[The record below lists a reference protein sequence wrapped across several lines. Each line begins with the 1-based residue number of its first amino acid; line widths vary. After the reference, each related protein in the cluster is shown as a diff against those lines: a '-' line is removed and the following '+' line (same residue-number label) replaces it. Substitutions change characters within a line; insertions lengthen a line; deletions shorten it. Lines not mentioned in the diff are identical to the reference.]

1 MSYLQPDEP
10 KLKLATSFKV
20 GIFLVLLAS
29 IASTLAANISINQN
43 RRIEFSQG
51 IYTVEACNGFI
62 QIEVSYG
69 ATVDGKS
76 PITGLVLQGID
87 PNGCAAS
94 TLTFKLFKATTPDS
108 TLLPLY
114 ATTTETPVEDP
125 DKVSQISLAV
135 TSARDVLLIDP
146 DFTPI
151 AEDSQYISLY
161 RDPATANFIIGFN
174 FPLSNVEDLDNITVE
189 SGPNGL

>member
-1 MSYLQPDEP
+1 MSYLQSDEP
-10 KLKLATSFKV
+10 KLKLATSFKI

-43 RRIEFSQG
+43 NRIEFSQG
-51 IYTVEACNGFI
+51 IYTVEACNSWI
-62 QIEVSYG
+62 QIEISYG

-87 PNGCAAS
+87 PNQCASS
-94 TLTFKLFKATTPDS
+94 TLTFKLFKATTPDA

-114 ATTTETPVEDP
+114 ATTTESPVSESE
-125 DKVSQISLAV
+125 KVSQVSLAV
-135 TSARDVLLIDP
+135 TSAREVLLVDP

-151 AEDSQYISLY
+151 AEDSQYTSLY
-161 RDPATANFIIGFN
+161 RDTDTGDFVIGFTY
-174 FPLSNVEDLDNITVE
+174 PLSNMEDLNNITVE